1 MFEQIEKSFGKI
13 LRQLKGYGKLTDRNI
28 SETSREIRKALLEAD
43 VNYKVVKEFVAKV
56 TESAKGKAVLNS
68 VSPGQQFVKIIHEE
82 LTILLGEKSAPLT
95 FSDKPP
101 TVILMAGLQGSG
113 KTTTAA
119 KLANL
124 LKKQGKRSL
133 LVAADV
139 YRPAAVDQLVIL
151 GKQIDIPVW
160 QMEYDDPIKI
170 CVKGIEEAKSE
181 KLDVVILDTAGRL
194 HVDSEM
200 MEEIV
205 QIAENTNPHE
215 ILYVADGM
223 TGQDAVNSSDMFNSA
238 LGITGTILTKM
249 DGDARG
255 GAALSITTTI
265 GKPIK
270 FVGVGEKLNAL
281 EPFHPDRMAGR
292 ILGMGDVVSLV
303 EKAEGEFDKEKA
315 EKDLEKIRTNQFT
328 LEDFREQFGQMQKLG
343 SMDEILSLIPGI
355 NKKNIV
361 MDEKQ
366 IVWTNAIID
375 SMTPAERR
383 NPVVINGSRKKR
395 ISMGSGRSVQ
405 EINSLLKQFE
415 AMKKMMKTLTNK
427 NPLMKQFKG
436 MIN

>member
-1 MFEQIEKSFGKI
+1 MFEQIEKRFGKI

-43 VNYKVVKEFVAKV
+43 VNYKIVKEFVAKV

-68 VSPGQQFVKIIHEE
+68 VSPGQQFVKIIHQE
-82 LTILLGEKSAPLT
+82 LTNLLGEKSAPLT

-119 KLANL
+119 KLANM

-139 YRPAAVDQLVIL
+139 YRPAAMDQLVIL
-151 GKQIDIPVW
+151 GKQIDVPVW
-160 QMEYDDPIKI
+160 QMDYDDPVKI

-181 KLDVVILDTAGRL
+181 KLDVVIIDTAGRI
-194 HVDSEM
+194 HIDSEM

-205 QIAENTNPHE
+205 QIAENTNPQE
-215 ILYVADGM
+215 ILYVVDGM

-238 LGITGTILTKM
+238 LDITGTILTKM

-255 GAALSITTTI
+255 GAALSITSTI

-270 FVGVGEKLNAL
+270 FVGIGEKLNAL
-281 EPFHPDRMAGR
+281 ELFHPDRMAGR

-303 EKAEGEFDKEKA
+303 EKAEGEFDKDKA

-328 LEDFREQFGQMQKLG
+328 LEDFREQMGQMQKLG
-343 SMDEILSLIPGI
+343 SMDEILSMIPGI

-375 SMTPAERR
+375 SMTPVERQ

-395 ISMGSGRSVQ
+395 ISVGSGRSVQ

-415 AMKKMMKTLTNK
+415 TMKKMMKTMTNK
-427 NPLMKQFKG
+427 NSLMKQFKG